1 MILTKE
7 MLDFVRRVKS
17 NYKPNVRNYSRVVRV
32 EEGRLL
38 YTDGFTVIRSNTGL
52 GVPSDMTQCVDLNG
66 HLIEY
71 GLTYPSTALLFS
83 SKGKEV
89 ASLREDVLSSVAV
102 TLSTKDPKP
111 GTPKVLQRLSIHSS
125 FVRFVDPDELRLT
138 GELIRVNPLFLAK
151 AFAVVGELLS
161 AEVVGGDLLKLDGRH
176 GTAVIAGIQPRE
188 GD

>member
-7 MLDFVRRVKS
+7 MLAFIKRVKS
-17 NYKPNVRNYSRVVRV
+17 NYKPNLRDYSKVVRI

-52 GVPSDMTQCVDLNG
+52 GIPSDVTQCVDLNG
-66 HLIEY
+66 HLVEFAPK
-71 GLTYPSTALLFS
+71 YPSTALLFS

-89 ASLREDVLSSVAV
+89 ASLREDGLSSIAA
-102 TLSTKDPKP
+102 TLSTKDVKP
-111 GTPKVLQRLSIHSS
+111 GAPKLVQLSIHSS
-125 FVRFVDPDELRLT
+125 FVRFVDPEELRLQ

-161 AEVVGGDLLKLDGRH
+161 AEVVGGDLLKLDGYQ
-176 GTAVIAGIQPRE
+176 GTAVIAGIQPKE
-188 GD
+188 D